1 MIGVER
7 VRTGRLARTGSIF
20 FLLLAVGACA
30 SAATPSPT
38 AGPSST
44 RLATPSPI
52 PTPSPSPSPTPT
64 VSPRPMTPAT
74 MRPGPAMTQAREGQA
89 AVRLKDGRVLIMG
102 GSVPL
107 TGKCAMAC
115 IEPPTA
121 SVEAY
126 DPKTGK
132 FSHDGSLAEARVGA
146 QALLLRDGTVL
157 VEGGGYGAP
166 VATMEIFDPAS
177 GKSALVKLPADVG
190 KLPTE
195 AAISL
200 LADGR
205 VLIAGGT
212 YDMNFS
218 TSNATLVF
226 DPVSGGFSDGP
237 LMAKPRQGATATLL
251 DDGRVLIAGGNHS
264 EGYYGN
270 ANDSVEVISP
280 SIPVSAA
287 KLFTSAH
294 FPSSSTLLSDGRVLI
309 SEWSAS
315 DSSASCVGLTP
326 AQVFDPRTE
335 TFMTAGPMNVPRYLS
350 TAIRIQ
356 DGRVIFLGGL
366 DSNCAGVGRTV
377 EAFDPDSGTFQVI
390 STAFPEI
397 TGFSA
402 TPLDDGEILI
412 AGGGGAAWNEMT
424 AATWLL
430 KP

>member
-1 MIGVER
+1 M
-7 VRTGRLARTGSIF
+7 
-20 FLLLAVGACA
+20 
-30 SAATPSPT
+30 
-38 AGPSST
+38 
-44 RLATPSPI
+44 
-52 PTPSPSPSPTPT
+52 
-64 VSPRPMTPAT
+64 
-74 MRPGPAMTQAREGQA
+74 AREGQS
-89 AVRLKDGRVLIMG
+89 AVRLRDGRVLIMG
-102 GSVPL
+102 GSIPFV
-107 TGKCAMAC
+107 GKCPMAC

-121 SVEAY
+121 SVDVY

-146 QALLLRDGTVL
+146 QALLMGDGTVL
-157 VEGGGYGAP
+157 LEGGGYWAP
-166 VATMEIFDPAS
+166 VATMEIFDPAR
-177 GKSALVKLPADVG
+177 GKSALVKLPANVE

-212 YDMNFS
+212 YDNNYS

-226 DPVSGGFSDGP
+226 DPVSGGFGDGP

-251 DDGRVLIAGGNHS
+251 DDGRVLIAGGNHF

-270 ANDSVEVISP
+270 ANDSVELISP

-287 KLFTSAH
+287 KLFTSEH
-294 FPSSSTLLSDGRVLI
+294 FPSSSTLLSDGRVLV
-309 SEWSAS
+309 SEWAAS
-315 DSSASCVGLTP
+315 DSSTSCVTLVP
-326 AQVFDPRTE
+326 AEVFDPSTE

-366 DSNCAGVGRTV
+366 DSNCEGVNATV
-377 EAFDPDSGTFQVI
+377 EAFDPGTATFQTI
-390 STAFPEI
+390 AIGFPKL

-402 TPLDDGEILI
+402 TMLDDGEILI
-412 AGGGGAAWNEMT
+412 AGGGPNVWNGMT
-424 AATWLL
+424 AASWFL